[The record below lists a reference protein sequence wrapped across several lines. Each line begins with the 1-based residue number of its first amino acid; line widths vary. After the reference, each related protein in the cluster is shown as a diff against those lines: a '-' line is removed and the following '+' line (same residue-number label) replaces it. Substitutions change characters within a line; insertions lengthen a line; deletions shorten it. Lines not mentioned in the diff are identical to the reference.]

1 MIKPQ
6 FELEPGEAKKGVVKD
21 EALRQKAINK
31 IKDFAINLGLE
42 ILKEQDSGLKG
53 PKGNL
58 EHFVLL
64 GKS

>member
-1 MIKPQ
+1 MISVDK
-6 FELEPGEAKKGVVKD
+6 
-21 EALRQKAINK
+21 QK
-31 IKDFAINLGLE
+31 E

-64 GKS
+64 GKI